1 MKTPKSHSEI
11 IYLTFS
17 KLKNELLRIAT
28 KSQVVTTF
36 NVTKSRL
43 LLGLNAVPEIQLLY
57 DLQVTILE
65 ANQAGNQRPLAE
77 RDKYLSMQKIKEIQ
91 GNLVLLP
98 LNYLSEVNLLP
109 SVFAKEGLVPTVT
122 WT

>member
-1 MKTPKSHSEI
+1 ME
-11 IYLTFS
+11 
-17 KLKNELLRIAT
+17 
-28 KSQVVTTF
+28 
-36 NVTKSRL
+36 
-43 LLGLNAVPEIQLLY
+43 PEIQILY
-57 DLQVTILE
+57 DLQVTTLE

-77 RDKYLSMQKIKEIQ
+77 RDKYLSLQKIKEIQ

-109 SVFAKEGLVPTVT
+109 SVFAKEGLVPTIT